1 MPKENYTRIM
11 EENKKM
17 GIKELLTMYLGNEIK
32 LMYKDLTYVVG
43 VLKRNGDDFFV
54 DNTKLNLDDIK
65 GWDLTK

>member
-1 MPKENYTRIM
+1 
-11 EENKKM
+11 M